1 MIKEIQKPARR
12 RILII
17 TLYMFTFVAFC
28 AHLLP
33 EFYVSAQFFFVEKII
48 KQGVKIS
55 LIYVDLIYTQTQ
67 KCYTRGR
74 ILRGTILYL
83 MSS

>member
-33 EFYVSAQFFFVEKII
+33 EFYVFAQFFFVEKII
-48 KQGVKIS
+48 KQG
-55 LIYVDLIYTQTQ
+55 
-67 KCYTRGR
+67 G
-74 ILRGTILYL
+74 
-83 MSS
+83 